1 MKILLSVLIT
11 LCSLI
16 AYSQE
21 DTVRVKQNNLITT
34 NEFEELVQVHRAL
47 GSQMVA
53 QKPIFNDLEVNTTAI
68 TMVDNRIYLLPIVVK
83 RDTIITGV
91 KFTNQTQGNYTA
103 DNNNK
108 VGLYSYSGGTLTLVA
123 SSTND
128 GNLWKGAANT
138 LQTKAFT
145 TPYLAVA
152 GVYYVAMLYN
162 QSAVTTA
169 PALFGTNSFGTAAAR
184 TLDHTNSAK
193 LLGNIT
199 GNDLPATQAMS
210 GVTSASDWAW
220 YMIY

>member
-1 MKILLSVLIT
+1 MKIILSVLIT
-11 LCSLI
+11 LCSLS

-21 DTVRVKQNNLITT
+21 DTIRVKQNNLITT
-34 NEFEELVQVHRAL
+34 NEIEELVIVHRAL

-53 QKPIFNDLEVNTTAI
+53 QKPIFNALEVNTTAI
-68 TMVDNRIYLLPIVVK
+68 TMVDNRIFLLPIVVK
-83 RDTIITGV
+83 RDTVITGV
-91 KFTNQTQGNYTA
+91 KFTNQTQGVYTA

-138 LQTKAFT
+138 LQSKAFT
-145 TPYLAVA
+145 TPYLATA
-152 GVYYVAMLYN
+152 GVYFVAMLYN

-169 PALFGTNSFGTAAAR
+169 PALFGTNSFGTAVAR

-193 LLGNIT
+193 LLGFSA